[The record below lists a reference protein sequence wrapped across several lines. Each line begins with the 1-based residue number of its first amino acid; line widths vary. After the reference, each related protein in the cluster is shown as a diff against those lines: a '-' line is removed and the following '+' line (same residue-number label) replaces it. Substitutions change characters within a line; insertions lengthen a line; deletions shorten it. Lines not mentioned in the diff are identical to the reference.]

1 MDHTSSPRSRLTI
14 DLDPAL
20 RRRIKVAAIQ
30 NEQSVSEYVRAI
42 LERALP
48 TQSEADFSSTRRLT
62 KETIDYFHKV
72 REETMRGRRFSVDST
87 DLINDARDERIS
99 QQ

>member
-30 NEQSVSEYVRAI
+30 FGPPTSDFGTPSARIYPGSVG
-42 LERALP
+42 LERLAPLANSR
-48 TQSEADFSSTRRLT
+48 QR
-62 KETIDYFHKV
+62 
-72 REETMRGRRFSVDST
+72 
-87 DLINDARDERIS
+87 
-99 QQ
+99 